1 MMRAFCANVV
11 PSTTRL
17 TAGSGRRVISVAL
30 QARVIPQSSLTRR
43 CFSSS
48 ADMSEDAYD
57 SPDSAPF
64 VNSSRVSP
72 SRQRSMDVA
81 TSIAENVKADK
92 VASEDASSLRHTMAV
107 LVDNESGVL
116 SRVSG
121 LLSAR
126 GYNIDS
132 LTVSPTNLPDMSR
145 MTIVIRGV
153 PPAKAAQA
161 LKQLED
167 LVNVWAAVD
176 YTGTNSLQRELV
188 MVKVGIMPP
197 PPAADGTRN
206 ADAKNLAR
214 PSYQELL
221 NAQSHRAAVRDL
233 GALFG
238 AEVVDVGSRH
248 IVFQLTSWSRRIDA
262 FVKMLEPWGVIEVAR
277 SGVVAMLRSPVA
289 GSLALAE
296 KKKEEVDVSALPPG

>member
-1 MMRAFCANVV
+1 MV
-11 PSTTRL
+11 
-17 TAGSGRRVISVAL
+17 SGIRHM
-30 QARVIPQSSLTRR
+30 T
-43 CFSSS
+43 FKG
-48 ADMSEDAYD
+48 ADFSEDAYD
-57 SPDSAPF
+57 TPDGAPP
-64 VNSSRVSP
+64 VSR

-92 VASEDASSLRHTMAV
+92 EASEDAASLRHTMAV

-153 PPAKAAQA
+153 QPAKAAQA

-197 PPAADGTRN
+197 NLGSQHADPSQ
-206 ADAKNLAR
+206 AR
-214 PSYQELL
+214 PTYAELL
-221 NAQSHRAAVRDL
+221 AAQSHRAAVRDL

-289 GSLALAE
+289 GSLAISE
-296 KKKEEVDVSALPPG
+296 RKKEEVDVSALPPG